1 MKKKSLLLL
10 SSTLLLS
17 IGFAISSCAS
27 NDSSSSASE
36 GSNPESASAS
46 TSNEDSGGNESSA
59 TVNVESIEI
68 RNTENHLSVGQTLTL
83 NVKVLPENA
92 SNKKIHYSSSDENV
106 LTVDATGTVSALKE
120 GSATVTAK
128 SDDGE
133 KTSSITL
140 RVIQAGYDYLTVND
154 MGDTLASSEYK
165 NKVVGAEKYG
175 LSSPDQVG
183 VDYEESKQELYAPK
197 ADDQYDEVIVA
208 ENLTVAD
215 ISAVLS
221 GVTEINGYSMIQGA
235 INLAKKYNDEGKT
248 VKIKLP
254 SGTIDVDTTNVSSTR
269 AFVLDGLNGTA
280 IEGKETVINIQ
291 IADLSYKGY
300 MTVNNCKNLT
310 IYGIRFTQAVG
321 ANVTGVVE
329 DQDLDNWKIT
339 VKVDKAYNET
349 MRRVVAANKKLR
361 SYLEFHK
368 ATKAPLQGGNF
379 AVDDFASTNITE
391 NNGEYAIV
399 VTFKSAINESQLGTL
414 ASLQFAQYD
423 ISGMTISSS
432 ENVYLESL
440 TMNKAYGMGITADKV
455 NNLYLNRFNLTV
467 EEGSKDLMTS
477 CADATHFS
485 MLTGDVKFTN
495 SIIEYSHDDALN
507 IKHGYWYKL
516 DSVVAKDKQFT
527 LSNITSKMALPKE
540 GDKIGVYNQET
551 FEDYG
556 TYTVASASEESGKM
570 VVTVKERPSGS
581 SSWGNARVTFFADA
595 PTFLFKNNIV
605 RNKRN
610 RGILIQVPNA
620 VVENNTFMNVGHGSI
635 QAGSSMDRFNE
646 ATLPQALTVK
656 NNKFINNNYLSYG
669 NLYGDVS
676 VFAIANNGVV
686 APKGTL
692 KNCDIDNNF
701 FTQNGNAC
709 VSLRGVSA
717 SRVKDCFF
725 YDVSASQPSGD
736 AYNCIFSL
744 SNTGNVTIEGSYNQY
759 NLGQGLSGIIPQG
772 STSPDE
778 ITLTDN
784 KGIAFQVID
793 DVGPEVTI
801 SKATGAITID
811 GNLDEWDNIGATDI
825 EIAGYTDALGAEWS
839 ASQIQDTFKV
849 NKLKMTYNDTG
860 IYLAFDIFDD
870 KIECKTVNDFWL
882 GDCVEVLASTITN
895 KPNADLSVYK
905 EDGGVIQAAFAPTW
919 ASSNYNV
926 IASVR
931 SNSSYVANKDL
942 LQAKLVTNS
951 SGYTGEV
958 LFPFTM
964 IPEFKTSIDEGKR
977 IDFAIVCADAERPAH
992 KRIQAGNVAHN
1003 VEANKTMTAR
1013 MPQYLFD

>member
-1 MKKKSLLLL
+1 MKNKSLLLL
-10 SSTLLLS
+10 SSALLLS
-17 IGFAISSCAS
+17 VGLTITSCTSSG
-27 NDSSSSASE
+27 SSSSE
-36 GSNPESASAS
+36 GSNQESGSPTSSVNSAH
-46 TSNEDSGGNESSA
+46 NESSE
-59 TVNVESIEI
+59 TVNVSSIEI
-68 RNTENHLSVGQTLTL
+68 QNTENHVSVGQTLTL

-92 SNKKIHYSSSDENV
+92 SNKKIHYSSSDESV
-106 LTVDATGTVSALKE
+106 LTVDTTGTVSALKE
-120 GSATVTAK
+120 GSATITAK
-128 SDDGE
+128 SDDGA

-140 RVIQAGYDYLTVND
+140 RVIKAGYDYLTVND
-154 MGDTLASSEYK
+154 MGDVLASSEYK
-165 NKVVGAEKYG
+165 NNVVGAEKYG

-183 VDYEESKQELYAPK
+183 VDLEESKQELYAPK

-208 ENLTVAD
+208 KDLSIAD
-215 ISAVLS
+215 ISAVLP
-221 GVTEINGYSMIQGA
+221 GATEINGYTMIQGA

-280 IEGKETVINIQ
+280 IEGKGTTINIR
-291 IADLSYKGY
+291 IAALSYKGY
-300 MTVNNCKNLT
+300 MTVTNCKNLV

-329 DQDLDNWKIT
+329 NQDLNNWKIT
-339 VKVDKAYNET
+339 VKIDKAYNET
-349 MRRVVAANKKLR
+349 MRRAVAANKKLR

-379 AVDDFASTNITE
+379 AVDNFASTNITE
-391 NNGEYAIV
+391 NNGEYTV
-399 VTFKSAINESQLGTL
+399 VIAFKSAINESQLGTL

-423 ISGMTISSS
+423 ISGMTVSGS
-432 ENVYLESL
+432 ENIYLESL
-440 TMNKAYGMGITADKV
+440 TMNKSYGMGITADGVK
-455 NNLYLNRFNLTV
+455 NFYLNRFNLVV

-516 DSVVAKDKQFT
+516 DSVIAKDKQFT
-527 LSNITSKMALPKE
+527 LSNITTRMALPKE

-551 FEDYG
+551 FEGYG
-556 TYTVASASEESGKM
+556 TYTVASATEESGKM
-570 VVTVKERPSGS
+570 IVTVKERPSGS
-581 SSWGNARVTFFADA
+581 ASWGNARVTFYADT

-620 VVENNTFMNVGHGSI
+620 VIENNTFMNVGHGSI
-635 QAGSSMDRFNE
+635 QAGSAMDKFNE

-656 NNKFINNNYLSYG
+656 NNKFINNNYLSNG

-686 APKGTL
+686 APQGTL

-801 SKATGAITID
+801 KKATGAIALD
-811 GNLDEWDNIGATDI
+811 GNLDEWDNIGTDI

-849 NKLKMTYNDTG
+849 NKLKMTYDDTG

-919 ASSNYNV
+919 ANSNYNV
-926 IASVR
+926 VASVR
-931 SNSSYVANKDL
+931 SNSKYVANKNL

-951 SGYTGEV
+951 NGYTGEI

-992 KRIQAGNVAHN
+992 KRIQAANVAHN